1 VFYFGGTAQQIHE
14 FLKKNAAPSPPLR
27 NYRIKRYLIGYGTEG
42 EVLGI
47 ILASSEDDALAASK
61 KTYGDL
67 VDGEMR
73 VADLMA

>member
-1 VFYFGGTAQQIHE
+1 MFGFTVSQE
-14 FLKKNAAPSPPLR
+14 FLDSLKKNAAPSPALR

-42 EVLGI
+42 QVLGI
-47 ILASSEDDALAASK
+47 VLGTSEEDALAASK